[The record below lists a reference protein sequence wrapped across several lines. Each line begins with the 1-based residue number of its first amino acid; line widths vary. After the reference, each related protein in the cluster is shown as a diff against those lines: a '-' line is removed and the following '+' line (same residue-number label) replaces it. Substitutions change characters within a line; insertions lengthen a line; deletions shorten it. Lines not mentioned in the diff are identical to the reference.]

1 MKIQK
6 TNLKVF
12 IPVVGRGRGLA
23 HLGGE
28 EVGESLAGEPVDV
41 VDRVPGGNNMEK
53 LLLVMLVVVDHQH
66 LHQFRSLVLVL

>member
-1 MKIQK
+1 MKIQT

-41 VDRVPGGNNMEK
+41 VDGVPGGQ
-53 LLLVMLVVVDHQH
+53 QH
-66 LHQFRSLVLVL
+66 GKAAAGDAGSGGPPAPPPV